1 MIRTDVKL
9 PRVRVKVE
17 WGVEEE
23 QRCKCRLR
31 EKTAGSVRVE
41 SVYLCFKES
50 ERDKEGNR
58 GRDQQ
63 CHKDCNT
70 GERIRIGKED
80 T

>member
-63 CHKDCNT
+63 
-70 GERIRIGKED
+70 
-80 T
+80 